1 MYRITL
7 TDDQLHELNRRAH
20 QPGVA
25 PSTRDRLEMV
35 RLSHIGWSVPR
46 IARHLGQHEQTV
58 RRWVSAFLTTANF
71 EALVNQPHLGLAS
84 ALTPALLEQ
93 VRAELRKSDR
103 TWTGPQL
110 TEWLATEHQVRLSAD
125 RVCFHLKRAR
135 IRYKRSAR
143 SLKHKQDPLALEASK
158 ASLAMLKGGHKAGL
172 STCVTSTKPVLG

>member
-20 QPGVA
+20 QSGVA

-58 RRWVSAFLTTANF
+58 RRWVRAFRTGSF
-71 EALVNQPHLGLAS
+71 EALVDKPHPGLAS
-84 ALTPALLEQ
+84 ALTPALLEM
-93 VRAELRKSDR
+93 VRAQLLKSDR

-110 TEWLATEHQVRLSAD
+110 AEWLEQEHQVRLSAD

-135 IRYKRSAR
+135 IAYKRSAR
-143 SLKHKQDPLALEASK
+143 SLKHQQDPVALEASK
-158 ASLAMLKGGHKAGL
+158 ASLAMLKGGRKAGS
-172 STCVTSTKPVLG
+172 STCVTSTKPALG